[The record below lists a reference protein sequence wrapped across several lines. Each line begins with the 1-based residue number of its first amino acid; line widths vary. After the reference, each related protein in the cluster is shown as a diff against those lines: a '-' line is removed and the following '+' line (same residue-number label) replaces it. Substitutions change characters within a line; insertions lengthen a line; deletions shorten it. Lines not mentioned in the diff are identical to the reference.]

1 MTAPRAYPLP
11 APTDDNRF
19 TFGLILDVADVLHR
33 HGYPKITSGD
43 DFVELQ
49 QAVWRFLYADTA
61 FRYTAPA
68 VPETA
73 TDRPG
78 VDPATEEC

>member
-1 MTAPRAYPLP
+1 MSHDRRYPIP
-11 APTDDNRF
+11 APAEDARF
-19 TFGLILDVADVLHR
+19 TFGLVLDLADVLHR

-49 QAVWRFLYADTA
+49 QAVWRFLYTTDTA
-61 FRYTAPA
+61 TA

-73 TDRPG
+73 ADRPG
-78 VDPATEEC
+78 VDPASEEC